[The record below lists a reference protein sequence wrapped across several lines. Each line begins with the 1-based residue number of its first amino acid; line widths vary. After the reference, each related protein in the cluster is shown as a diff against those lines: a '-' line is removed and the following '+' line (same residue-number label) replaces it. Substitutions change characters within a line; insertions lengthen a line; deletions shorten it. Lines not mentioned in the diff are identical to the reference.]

1 MQHQVTCSIN
11 KKSSSEFKHSYV
23 FLLKIRVNSFLY
35 FFHLNL
41 ENYNIKLPSVNFV
54 LSKEQTRGE
63 KKYDGRD
70 PLLDTCFAK
79 EQTRG

>member
-1 MQHQVTCSIN
+1 M
-11 KKSSSEFKHSYV
+11 
-23 FLLKIRVNSFLY
+23 Y